1 MTPGRL
7 VLRVQMLPVIV
18 GLVSGL
24 WLDDVRAAEDGKAD
38 VVLRNGKIYTAD
50 PARSFRQSIAF
61 TGNSIVAVG
70 DDNKVKLLIGP
81 VTKVVD
87 LGGKLVLPGLIDT
100 HIHPIRGAVDGAKC
114 SLADVAVKPPTLK
127 ALEPVIQNCLKKE
140 SGGADDWFE
149 AVQLDNYGFKA
160 TAKDLDSI
168 EKKRPMVLEGN
179 DGHTA
184 WVNSR
189 GLALLCKTVKT
200 LNLKDGKIACAAST
214 GVLVDV
220 NLVEDKI
227 PKLLLEK
234 QASLTAAELK
244 KMSAVGITSLMD
256 A

>member
-1 MTPGRL
+1 M
-7 VLRVQMLPVIV
+7 
-18 GLVSGL
+18 
-24 WLDDVRAAEDGKAD
+24 
-38 VVLRNGKIYTAD
+38 LRNGKIYTAD
-50 PARSFRQSIAF
+50 RARSIQQSIAF

-70 DDNKVKLLIGP
+70 DDDKVAPLIGP
-81 VTKVVD
+81 ATKVVD

-100 HIHPIRGAVDGAKC
+100 HIHPIDGAVDGAKC
-114 SLADVAVKPPTLK
+114 SLADVAVEPPTLK
-127 ALEPVIQNCLKKE
+127 ALKPVIQNCLKKE
-140 SGGADDWFE
+140 PGGADDWFE

-168 EKKRPMVLEGN
+168 EKTRPMVLEGN

-214 GVLVDV
+214 GVLVESDV

-256 A
+256 ARVKPSAGDDRAEPGEEDVWRRNLLVARSRGEKTA